1 MDIHTPHAEGTPLAP
16 TFYDG
21 PTHARD
27 DVRIQI
33 RFFTYNTPEGLVT
46 GAASTV
52 TFVIPQPAKA
62 VWPILKDWNLWMNSY
77 GYFWSGVIGDLE
89 GQLFRVSIRSNPNET
104 PQLHPN
110 IYKVERA
117 IPEHLLVI
125 SQPVPQDGS
134 NGGISPGFH
143 AYMLNGSPQETL
155 VTAVMEHSSR
165 THDKTP
171 QETLQFWR
179 DLSREQ
185 EWLEKWRD
193 IFIPTLK
200 ELACKS

>member
-1 MDIHTPHAEGTPLAP
+1 MDIHTPHTEGTPLAP

-21 PTHARD
+21 PTQARD

-33 RFFTYNTPEGLVT
+33 RFFTYNTPEG
-46 GAASTV
+46 
-52 TFVIPQPAKA
+52 
-62 VWPILKDWNLWMNSY
+62 
-77 GYFWSGVIGDLE
+77 
-89 GQLFRVSIRSNPNET
+89 
-104 PQLHPN
+104 
-110 IYKVERA
+110 
-117 IPEHLLVI
+117 
-125 SQPVPQDGS
+125 
-134 NGGISPGFH
+134 
-143 AYMLNGSPQETL
+143 L